1 MQDFNVWSDGR
12 RIRKRYKKATD
23 QPSHKYSST
32 SLAFSLQPK
41 SLTSEEKETPN
52 SFAVMLSF
60 SLLALASVASF
71 ATAVPS
77 DQSGT
82 AQFALSCSGIT
93 VPDVVAQS
101 GTSYFTSS
109 LKFFPDGGDGD
120 AIPATA
126 CTDESS
132 TCSNCLFEGGGL
144 SSPTN
149 VTGCWNP

>member
-1 MQDFNVWSDGR
+1 
-12 RIRKRYKKATD
+12 
-23 QPSHKYSST
+23 
-32 SLAFSLQPK
+32 
-41 SLTSEEKETPN
+41 
-52 SFAVMLSF
+52 MLSF
-60 SLLALASVASF
+60 SLFALASVASF

-132 TCSNCLFEGGGL
+132 TCSDCLFEGGGL

-149 VTGCWNP
+149 VTGCWNPPTSLHPDPLFETGGSGLRDHLSGGHKNGFQPFASDLTALCYFNVDQNYSGA

>member
-41 SLTSEEKETPN
+41 SLSSEEKETPN

-60 SLLALASVASF
+60 SLFALASVASF

>member
-41 SLTSEEKETPN
+41 SLSSEEKETPN

>member
-1 MQDFNVWSDGR
+1 
-12 RIRKRYKKATD
+12 
-23 QPSHKYSST
+23 
-32 SLAFSLQPK
+32 
-41 SLTSEEKETPN
+41 
-52 SFAVMLSF
+52 MLSF

-149 VTGCWNP
+149 VTGCWNPTNNLTTRTTVELEEWVA

>member
-1 MQDFNVWSDGR
+1 
-12 RIRKRYKKATD
+12 
-23 QPSHKYSST
+23 
-32 SLAFSLQPK
+32 
-41 SLTSEEKETPN
+41 
-52 SFAVMLSF
+52 MLSF
-60 SLLALASVASF
+60 SLFALASVASF

-149 VTGCWNP
+149 VTGCWNPRNNLITRTTVELKEWVA

>member
-12 RIRKRYKKATD
+12 GIRQRYKKATD

-41 SLTSEEKETPN
+41 SLSSEEKETPN
-52 SFAVMLSF
+52 SFAIMLSF

>member
-41 SLTSEEKETPN
+41 SLSSEEKETPN

-60 SLLALASVASF
+60 SLFALACVASF

>member
-1 MQDFNVWSDGR
+1 
-12 RIRKRYKKATD
+12 
-23 QPSHKYSST
+23 
-32 SLAFSLQPK
+32 
-41 SLTSEEKETPN
+41 
-52 SFAVMLSF
+52 MLSF

-149 VTGCWNP
+149 VTGCWNPPAGQAGCSVSFQYNGYDFDTQNKQPYCGHKNEFQPFASDLTALCYFNVDQNYSGA

>member
-1 MQDFNVWSDGR
+1 MQDFNVWGDGR

-41 SLTSEEKETPN
+41 SLSSEEKETPN

>member
-1 MQDFNVWSDGR
+1 MEEIQ
-12 RIRKRYKKATD
+12 KATD

-41 SLTSEEKETPN
+41 SLSSEEKEIPKP
-52 SFAVMLSF
+52 FAVMLSF
-60 SLLALASVASF
+60 SLFALASVASF

>member
-1 MQDFNVWSDGR
+1 
-12 RIRKRYKKATD
+12 
-23 QPSHKYSST
+23 
-32 SLAFSLQPK
+32 
-41 SLTSEEKETPN
+41 
-52 SFAVMLSF
+52 MLSF